1 MPPESNKPDFKTII
15 GKLSAAMRLL
25 DTGDL
30 AELRRMATDGPGCAA
45 FWHLAAW
52 CGFIEAANQTD
63 AWMKIVRI
71 MAILTPKGETPK
83 GKTPEGE
90 RSGVPLLHDPANPF
104 GRTLCDGGD
113 PAWSAESGPL
123 LSETRLMRFLAES
136 DRRGETL
143 ERLARM
149 LAAKRKSESGVDCT
163 AIAALILFPNS
174 EATLRDIARTY
185 YQRLDRATRKAQEKE
200 NV

>member
-15 GKLSAAMRLL
+15 GKLSAAMRPLG
-25 DTGDL
+25 TGDI

-45 FWHLAAW
+45 FWHLAAG

-71 MAILTPKGETPK
+71 MAILTPKGE
-83 GKTPEGE
+83 
-90 RSGVPLLHDPANPF
+90 RSGMPLLHDPANPF
-104 GRTLCDGGD
+104 GATLCDGGD

-163 AIAALILFPNS
+163 AIAALILFPNA

-185 YQRLDRATRKAQEKE
+185 YQRLDRATRTAQEKE